1 MLEIPAKAVCVIVY
15 NEDRKVLTV
24 TRRHTDIISLPGG
37 KVDLDEEPID
47 AAVRE
52 TFEETGIELD
62 KRFLEPVYS
71 QVVPGDVVYY
81 SVAFCY
87 NKLLPSSDKV
97 WSVEEG
103 IVVSFETVTDLL
115 TKGCFSEYNKA
126 AFTNIDRILKKV

>member
-1 MLEIPAKAVCVIVY
+1 MLDIPAQAVCVITY
-15 NEDRKVLTV
+15 DKNRKVLTV

-37 KVDLDEEPID
+37 KVDPGEEPID

-52 TFEETGIELD
+52 YFEETGIELD
-62 KRFLEPVYS
+62 KTKLVPVYS
-71 QVVPGDVVYY
+71 QVVPGDVIYY
-81 SVAFCY
+81 STAFCY
-87 NKLLPSSDKV
+87 NEALPVTDKV

-103 IVVSFETVTDLL
+103 ISVSFETVDDLL